1 MTPNEFAEYLL
12 SKNNG
17 DALQA
22 LQEPCE
28 NIAWLTDIV
37 SHRDISAA
45 IRDLQP
51 IRRGDEIFITL
62 NGEEL
67 KLSPMQAQL
76 IMRAWVEGVGGA
88 FVVCAHSSGAVPDS
102 PM

>member
-1 MTPNEFAEYLL
+1 MSLPNTFFPKTTGTRVRRSTKPAKTSLG
-12 SKNNG
+12 S
-17 DALQA
+17 
-22 LQEPCE
+22 
-28 NIAWLTDIV
+28 TDTV
-37 SHRDISAA
+37 SHRGISAA

-62 NGEEL
+62 NGVEV

-76 IMRAWVEGVGGA
+76 IMRAWVEVVGGA
-88 FVVCAHSSGAVPDS
+88 FVACAHSSGSVPVS

>member
-1 MTPNEFAEYLL
+1 MNSPNTFFQKTTGTRFRRSTKPAKT
-12 SKNNG
+12 SHG
-17 DALQA
+17 S
-22 LQEPCE
+22 
-28 NIAWLTDIV
+28 TDTV

-51 IRRGDEIFITL
+51 IRRGDEIFITI
-62 NGEEL
+62 NGAET

-76 IMRAWVEGVGGA
+76 IMRAWVEVVGGA
-88 FVVCAHSSGAVPDS
+88 LVACAHSFGSVPDS